1 MVVTFIAVKFIGGVG
16 AAAAV
21 FTLLVWCVRVRH
33 ARRVQCWL
41 CWLPEESESCN
52 YVSASAC

>member
-1 MVVTFIAVKFIGGVG
+1 MKFIGGVG

-21 FTLLVWCVRVRH
+21 FTVFGLCVRVRL
-33 ARRVQCWL
+33 ATRVKCWL

-52 YVSASAC
+52 HVSASAC